1 MSKTVHPYSF
11 RIGIL
16 RGWKSRWFNSQKY
29 REFLKADVLVREALT
44 QSLRG
49 TFVESIEIERT
60 PAVFHV
66 IIKTSR
72 PGLVIGRKGEGA
84 EKIKSQIISILSKIK
99 AEIPKD
105 IKISVEEVR
114 QPEAS
119 ARIVAQMAIE
129 SLEKRTPFRRVMK
142 QILEKGMSNR
152 DVKGIKIM
160 LSGRLDGAE
169 MSRKEWLRKGRIPL
183 QTLRADIDFAREEA
197 RLPYGQIGIKVW
209 IYRGDKFDK

>member
-11 RIGIL
+11 RLGIL

-29 REFLKADVLVREALT
+29 REFLKADVTVREALVKAT
-44 QSLRG
+44 RG
-49 TFVESIEIERT
+49 MFVEGIDIERT

-84 EKIKSQIISILSKIK
+84 EKIKSQIIKILNNIK
-99 AEIPKD
+99 AEIPKE
-105 IKISVEEVR
+105 IKVSVEEIK
-114 QPEAS
+114 QPETS
-119 ARIVAQMAIE
+119 ARIMAQMAIE

-142 QILEKGMSNR
+142 QTLEKGMSSR
-152 DVKGIKIM
+152 EVKGIKIM

-169 MSRKEWLRKGRIPL
+169 MSRREWLRKGRIPL